1 MAIYSRDNINYNS
14 MLQNMLAQRARGAEI
29 RSNNIR
35 KQGEIWGGA
44 VKDIGSMVGRA
55 YGAYGSTSDA
65 EAELADLEKERAELL
80 EQQQKEEE
88 AKMAEYNDYAAQMQ
102 GYHPNAVAA
111 PRVQYDNPYAVPGNP
126 NATQED
132 YFNYLQYMN
141 GIYGGK

>member
-1 MAIYSRDNINYNS
+1 MAIYQRDNVNYTN
-14 MLQNMLAQRARGAEI
+14 MLQNMLAQRAKGAEI

-80 EQQQKEEE
+80 EKQHQEEQ
-88 AKMAEYNDYAAQMQ
+88 AKMADYVDYAAQMQ
-102 GYHPNAVAA
+102 GYHPNAIAA
-111 PRVQYDNPYAVPGNP
+111 PQVESQNPYAVPGNP
-126 NATQED
+126 NATQDE
-132 YFNYLQYMN
+132 YFNYLKYMN